1 MQKLGDKLK
10 FGSWIEFAQRLD
22 KFLKIKPGSGFLCKY
37 KTWKWWDFYVIYL
50 TVHDWNHELDF
61 WDRFPNLK
69 N

>member
-1 MQKLGDKLK
+1 MQKLGYKLK
-10 FGSWIEFAQRLD
+10 FGSWIEFAQQLD

>member
-37 KTWKWWDFYVIYL
+37 KTFKQKFTYL
-50 TVHDWNHELDF
+50 N
-61 WDRFPNLK
+61 K
-69 N
+69 NRP